1 MKAIEVKKDL
11 YWVGALDPGLRIFD
25 IIMYTPFG
33 TTYNSYVIKG
43 SKKTAVFETVKERFF
58 DEYLERLES
67 LDIDVTKI
75 DYIVVNHTE
84 PDHAGSVAKLL
95 DVSKNAKVVGSA
107 VAIRFLKAIAN
118 REFEYIEVKDKDS
131 IDLGG
136 KTLEF
141 IAAPFLH
148 WPDSMYTYIPED
160 KTLITCDS
168 FGCHY
173 STESMFDDKI
183 ENYND
188 YSSALKY
195 YFDGIMGPFKPF
207 VLRAYDKIKDLEID
221 LVCPGHG
228 PILRDD
234 PWKVINQYKEWST
247 PIKNDDKN
255 VVICYVSAYGYTKSL
270 AEKISEGIK
279 NTGDYT
285 VELLDVIYNKQE
297 DVMAKIDSS
306 VGVLFGSPT
315 INSDAL
321 KPILDLLNIMNP
333 IVHNA
338 KPSGAFGSYGWSGEA
353 VPNIERRLAELR
365 LDVMTPGLKVNFK
378 PSEEEFV
385 SAYKFGENFGKK
397 IAEHLSNV
405 VKPKR
410 KSGTKKWKCLVC
422 GVVFEG
428 SKPPETCPVCGA
440 GKEQFIE
447 ITEEEITFASEKEEN
462 FVIIGNG
469 AAGFYAADAI
479 RKRNK
484 VAKITILSSEKY
496 RTYFRP
502 ELSDYIS
509 TNLPDKT
516 LYVADEKWYTDNNIN
531 VILGVTVKK
540 IESKTKEL
548 ILEDKSIIGY
558 DKLIIATGSRNYLP
572 PIKGVHLDGVYTLKS
587 MEDAEN
593 IKKKIPEIKNAVVI
607 GGGLLGLEA
616 AWEMKKAGVNV
627 TVIEFLPRLLPRQ
640 LDEVGGKTFASLAEK
655 SGINI
660 ILGDSADK
668 IIGTTKVEGVA
679 LKIGKPIP
687 ADLVLFSVGIRSN
700 KELAEASG
708 IEVHNGILVN
718 NKMQTSEKDIFAAGD
733 AAEYDHIVFGNWT
746 AAVEMSKIAGASAAG
761 DDVHFEGFVSSV
773 MFNALNTSVLSL
785 GEISPEGGKKLEI
798 ADESTKTLKTLFFK
812 NDILKGGYLIGDA
825 SSGGKLILAMQ
836 EGKTL
841 NESLAEGII
850 I

>member
-11 YWVGALDPGLRIFD
+11 FWVGALDPGLRIFD

-33 TTYNSYVIKG
+33 TTYNSYVIRG
-43 SKKTAVFETVKERFF
+43 TKKTAVFETVKERFF
-58 DEYLERLES
+58 DEYLARLKS
-67 LDIDVTKI
+67 LDIDVTNI

-95 DVSKNAKVVGSA
+95 DVAKHAKVVGSA

-118 REFEYIEVKDKDS
+118 RDFEYIEVKDKDS

-173 STESMFDDKI
+173 CLDEMFDDKI
-183 ENYND
+183 PKYDD
-188 YSSALKY
+188 YAEALKY

-207 VLRAYDKIKDLEID
+207 VLRAYDKIKDLDID

-234 PWKVINQYKEWST
+234 PWKVINLYKEWSM
-247 PIKNDDKN
+247 PNKNADKN
-255 VVICYVSAYGYTKSL
+255 VVICYVSAYGYTKSM

-297 DVMAKIDSS
+297 EVMEKIDSS

-333 IVHNA
+333 IVHNG
-338 KPSGAFGSYGWSGEA
+338 KPAGAFGSYGWSGEA
-353 VPNIERRLAELR
+353 VPNIERRLTELR
-365 LDVMTPGLKVNFK
+365 LDVMTPSLKVNFK
-378 PSEEEFV
+378 PSEQEFV

-397 IAEHLSNV
+397 IAEHLSNAV
-405 VKPKR
+405 EPKR

-447 ITEEEITFASEKEEN
+447 ITEEEITFASEEKEN
-462 FVIIGNG
+462 YVIIGNG

-484 VAKITILSSEKY
+484 IAKINIISSEKY

-509 TNLPDKT
+509 QDLPDSK
-516 LYVADEKWYTDNNIN
+516 LYVADDKWYTDNKID
-531 VILGVTVKK
+531 VTLGLTVKEIK
-540 IESKTKEL
+540 PKTKEL
-548 ILEDKSIIGY
+548 ILEDNSKINY
-558 DKLIIATGSRNYLP
+558 DKLIIATGSRNFLP
-572 PIKGVHLDGVYTLKS
+572 TIKGAHLDGVYTLKS
-587 MEDAEN
+587 MEDAET
-593 IKKKIPEIKNAVVI
+593 IKRKIPEIKNAVVI
-607 GGGLLGLEA
+607 GGGLLGLES

-627 TVIEFLPRLLPRQ
+627 TVVEFLPRLLPKQ
-640 LDEVGGKTFASLAEK
+640 LDEVGGKAFEALAEK

-679 LKIGKPIP
+679 FKIGKTIP

-700 KELAEASG
+700 KDLAETCG
-708 IEVHNGILVN
+708 IKVHNGILVN
-718 NKMQTSEKDIFAAGD
+718 EKMETSEKDIFAAGD
-733 AAEYDHIVFGNWT
+733 VAEYDHTVFGNWT
-746 AAVEMSKIAGASAAG
+746 AAVEMAKIAGANASG
-761 DDVHFEGFVSSV
+761 DDVRFEGFVSSV
-773 MFNALNTSVLSL
+773 IFNALNTSVLSL

-798 ADESTKTLKTLFFK
+798 ADESTNTIKTLFFK
-812 NDILKGGYLIGDA
+812 NDVLKGGYLLGDT

-836 EGKTL
+836 EEKTV
-841 NESLAEGII
+841 NEALAEGLII
-850 I
+850 